1 MSDKKAEQIATVLV
15 TAFKQKTG
23 GALLFA
29 TTQIAQCL
37 NSDDTN
43 GAAMWQK
50 IGTNI
55 AQLEMKNQNA
65 SDARQPSTT

>member
-1 MSDKKAEQIATVLV
+1 MSEIKAEKIATVLV
-15 TAFKQKTG
+15 AAFKKKAG

-37 NSDDTN
+37 NSDDSN

-50 IGTNI
+50 VGTNI
-55 AQLEMKNQNA
+55 VKLEMKNQNA
-65 SDARQPSTT
+65 NDACQPSTT

>member
-15 TAFKQKTG
+15 AALNKKEG

-37 NSDDTN
+37 NADDMN
-43 GAAMWQK
+43 GASMWQK
-50 IGTNI
+50 VGMSI
-55 AQLEMKNQNA
+55 AQIEMSQKTAIDPGPPVA
-65 SDARQPSTT
+65 S